1 MTNNTNLE
9 VQAVASAAAKEV
21 DPTISDTLLVY
32 FNLVVKAGTPSEE
45 LLQSLFDT
53 YLKDHAGSFEGTE
66 TSKKFKKA
74 VEVILANLINCHAQ
88 DYAALLFPIGSKHLD
103 KNRYQ
108 PNYVTRTM
116 IPRAVELLE
125 SVGLITKITGTG
137 LFLNTATGMDG
148 NLISKTREATR
159 LILNP
164 DIDLGLCSHLDF
176 ESIPESEVVILRGKK
191 LTPSSTADLVDY
203 SDDSELGKAI
213 AEHIRPSVR
222 AINEFTAR
230 HPIEY
235 LGDHKVNR
243 SALKY
248 RRVFNEGSI
257 ELGGRYFGHHAQ
269 YIPSVE
275 RINLRIDGHPVIDL
289 DYQNMHLN
297 LALYLA
303 GAEEPCTGDAFTIEG
318 YEQYRKQFKMVAYA
332 MMNTSSPL
340 RTWTKDL
347 QSFQQVWPH
356 KFRDFK
362 AILLKHQPL
371 LAQFDGKEIGRK
383 LMNLESKIITRACI
397 NMINMNYGF
406 LILHDGLLVSSQAK
420 YAEGCMHEAYKF
432 FTGWNPVITSIK
444 HF

>member
-1 MTNNTNLE
+1 MHNTNSE
-9 VQAVASAAAKEV
+9 AQAVATAAAKEV
-21 DPTISDTLLVY
+21 DPTISDTLLVD
-32 FNLVVKAGTPSEE
+32 FNLVIKAGTPSGD

-53 YLKDHAGSFEGTE
+53 YLKDHAEDFSGTE
-66 TSKKFKKA
+66 TNRKFKKA
-74 VEVILANLINCHAQ
+74 VEMILANLINCYSQ
-88 DYAALLFPIGSKHLD
+88 NYAALLFPVGSRHLD
-103 KNRYQ
+103 KSRYQ
-108 PNYVTRTM
+108 PNYVTRTT
-116 IPRAVELLE
+116 IPKAVELLE

-137 LFLNTATGMDG
+137 LFVHSATSMDG
-148 NLISKTREATR
+148 NLISKAREATR

-164 DIDLGLCSHLDF
+164 KIDLGLCSHSDF
-176 ESIPESEVVILRGKK
+176 EIVPESEVVVLKGKK

-222 AINEFTAR
+222 AINDFTAI

-235 LGDHKVNR
+235 SGDLKVNR
-243 SALKY
+243 SSLKY

-275 RINLRIDGHPVIDL
+275 RVNLRIDGCPVIDL

-303 GAEEPCTGDAFTIEG
+303 GADEPCTGDAFTIEG
-318 YEQYRKQFKMVAYA
+318 YEQYRKQFKTVAYA
-332 MMNTSSPL
+332 MMNTSRPL
-340 RTWTKDL
+340 QTWTKDL
-347 QSFQQVWPH
+347 QSFRQVWPY
-356 KFRDFK
+356 KFKDFK

-406 LILHDGLLVSSQAK
+406 LILHDGLLVPSSAA
-420 YAEGCMHEAYKF
+420 YAEGCMSEAYQY
-432 FTGWNPVITSIK
+432 FTGWKPVITSTK